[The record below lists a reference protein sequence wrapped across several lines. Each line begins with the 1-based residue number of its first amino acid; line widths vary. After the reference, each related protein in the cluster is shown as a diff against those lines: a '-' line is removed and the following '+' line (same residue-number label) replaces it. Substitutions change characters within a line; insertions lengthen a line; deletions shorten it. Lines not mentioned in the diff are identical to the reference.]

1 LENRGYPLEQQAA
14 ECVARYLVGSK
25 IPVRYDPQNPANAV
39 LELGQVGGGS
49 SLLAG
54 TLLMLVGIGG
64 VAFTVFSIVTPS
76 N

>member
-1 LENRGYPLEQQAA
+1 
-14 ECVARYLVGSK
+14 LVGSK

-39 LELGQVGGGS
+39 LELGRVGGGG

-54 TLLMLVGIGG
+54 TLPMLVGTGG